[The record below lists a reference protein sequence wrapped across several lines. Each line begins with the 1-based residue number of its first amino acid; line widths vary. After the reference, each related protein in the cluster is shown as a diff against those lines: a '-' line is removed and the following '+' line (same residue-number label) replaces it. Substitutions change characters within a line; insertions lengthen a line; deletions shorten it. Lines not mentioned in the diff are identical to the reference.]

1 MVSPMTTDH
10 RAEALKE
17 LTAATVARIELGR
30 EYAEP
35 RRDHDRIGELRY
47 ALKNALGFATV
58 HALLD
63 LGALPVSLVDPWPD
77 THEPD
82 PEPSACPECQGPVVT
97 FLHGGRECP
106 AHGPVHA

>member
-1 MVSPMTTDH
+1 MTTDH

-35 RRDHDRIGELRY
+35 KRNHDRIGELRY
-47 ALKNALGFATV
+47 ALKHALGFATV

-63 LGALPVSLVDPWPD
+63 LGGFPPGLSLVEPWKGD
-77 THEPD
+77 D
-82 PEPSACPECQGPVVT
+82 A
-97 FLHGGRECP
+97 
-106 AHGPVHA
+106 